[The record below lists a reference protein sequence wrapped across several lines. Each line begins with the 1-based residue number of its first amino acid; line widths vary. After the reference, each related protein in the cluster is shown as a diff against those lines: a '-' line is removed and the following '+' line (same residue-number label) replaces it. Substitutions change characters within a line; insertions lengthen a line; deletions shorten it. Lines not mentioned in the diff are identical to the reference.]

1 MCSTVHC
8 RALSNQQTTPPVQVL
23 SEREQLCERTGQP
36 VYRAAFGLIHTDQ
49 DLADC
54 SSDSEADEEGD
65 ESDNGACE

>member
-1 MCSTVHC
+1 
-8 RALSNQQTTPPVQVL
+8 VQVL